1 MRQPP
6 LSFVRG
12 PRFKQSVQLQCDESA
27 RPAPRARQPS
37 ARSPPALQYSN
48 HVQRYYL
55 LAPEVEPEVV
65 HTADMDSAHMRSSL
79 HRALSWQQWSRP
91 SRPAEH
97 SHLRSHPPFEPKSS
111 RSCCTTRPLRRRRRP
126 ACGAC
131 LSGERARVRAAHPRA
146 VRVPCMYRASG
157 CSRGPLGGLS
167 CSLDKVLLGLLHRK
181 FHRHLGRLGRLVHRA
196 ELGCIG
202 DGGAQRGLERRA
214 TRRRVRALVDAL
226 LRWE

>member
-1 MRQPP
+1 MY
-6 LSFVRG
+6 
-12 PRFKQSVQLQCDESA
+12 SA
-27 RPAPRARQPS
+27 TT
-37 ARSPPALQYSN
+37 YS
-48 HVQRYYL
+48 HLRL
-55 LAPEVEPEVV
+55 KPEVV
-65 HTADMDSAHMRSSL
+65 HTADMDSAHMRSRL

-131 LSGERARVRAAHPRA
+131 LSGERARVRAARPRA

-167 CSLDKVLLGLLHRK
+167 CSLDKVLLGLLYRK

>member
-1 MRQPP
+1 MY
-6 LSFVRG
+6 
-12 PRFKQSVQLQCDESA
+12 SA
-27 RPAPRARQPS
+27 TT
-37 ARSPPALQYSN
+37 Y
-48 HVQRYYL
+48 
-55 LAPEVEPEVV
+55 
-65 HTADMDSAHMRSSL
+65 
-79 HRALSWQQWSRP
+79 
-91 SRPAEH
+91 
-97 SHLRSHPPFEPKSS
+97 SHLRLNLRLYTLQIWTQHTCDLDSTAHYLGSSGAAHPGPQSTVIFAHTHPSEPKSS

-126 ACGAC
+126 ACAC
-131 LSGERARVRAAHPRA
+131 LSGERAQVRAAHPRA

-167 CSLDKVLLGLLHRK
+167 CSLDKVLLGLLYRK

>member
-1 MRQPP
+1 MSE
-6 LSFVRG
+6 LDKAYNYSG
-12 PRFKQSVQLQCDESA
+12 GLDESA

-65 HTADMDSAHMRSSL
+65 HTADMDSAHMRSRL

-131 LSGERARVRAAHPRA
+131 LSGERARVRAARPRA

-157 CSRGPLGGLS
+157 FLSRSSRGALMQPRQGSPWTPLQEVPQASRPTRPSRPPGRAW
-167 CSLDKVLLGLLHRK
+167 LHR
-181 FHRHLGRLGRLVHRA
+181 RWWRA
-196 ELGCIG
+196 
-202 DGGAQRGLERRA
+202 ARP
-214 TRRRVRALVDAL
+214 
-226 LRWE
+226 